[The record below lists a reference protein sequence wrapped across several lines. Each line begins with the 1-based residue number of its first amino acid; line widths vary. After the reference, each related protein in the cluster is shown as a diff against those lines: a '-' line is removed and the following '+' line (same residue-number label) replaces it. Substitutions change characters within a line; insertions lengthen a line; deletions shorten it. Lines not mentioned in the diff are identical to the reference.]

1 MTDLEKLTK
10 QIFDEYKGT
19 EDEITI
25 EEAEEMARMEIGAKG
40 IKNYTQSCENV
51 PKTEKKP
58 RTVKISDEKQQLF
71 SEIYEY
77 LYETSEETGR
87 NVQILKENK
96 LISVQIG
103 QKIFKIDVIEQRPTK
118 K

>member
-25 EEAEEMARMEIGAKG
+25 EEAEEMARMEIGAKE

-51 PKTEKKP
+51 PKTDKKP

-71 SEIYEY
+71 SEITEF
-77 LYETSEETGR
+77 
-87 NVQILKENK
+87 LKENYDFVVETDNK
-96 LISVQIG
+96 LLKIYKNGKEFKLNLSETR
-103 QKIFKIDVIEQRPTK
+103 QKK